1 VYRRQRDLPG
11 QGPSEK
17 GTAGCAGFL
26 LLSIATIGLAGC
38 VTEPVHLD
46 VMSVNGRDSGG
57 VVPSY
62 DSLMRIGTAA
72 RNGGDLPSA
81 LGVFRRASQ
90 VDPLNPA
97 PLTAAGDVLLEMGS
111 VNEAIVSYNNALLRN
126 QQYLPALLGLAKA
139 DLKTGKPELAM
150 EPLSKAYALSPGDP
164 KVLLLLGVTKDLAG
178 EHVEAQ
184 AWYRRGLGIAAG
196 DPALVTDLA
205 MSLALSGDYS
215 NAITVLQPVALAP
228 TGSAQ
233 ERQTLALIYGLR
245 GNLAEAERINRID
258 LDDASVAHN
267 LAYYA
272 TLRELSPEAR
282 TRALLSAGG
291 AASS

>member
-1 VYRRQRDLPG
+1 V
-11 QGPSEK
+11 
-17 GTAGCAGFL
+17 A
-26 LLSIATIGLAGC
+26 
-38 VTEPVHLD
+38 EPVHLD
-46 VMSVNGRDSGG
+46 LLSVNGRDSGG
-57 VVPSY
+57 VVPTY

-81 LGVFRRASQ
+81 LGVFRRAAQ
-90 VDPLNPA
+90 VDPLNPE
-97 PLTAAGDVLLEMGS
+97 PLAAAGDVLLQMGS
-111 VNEAIVSYNNALLRN
+111 VNEAIVSYNNALLRDPR
-126 QQYLPALLGLAKA
+126 YLPALLGVAKA

-178 EHVEAQ
+178 EHLEAQ
-184 AWYRRGLGIAAG
+184 TWYRTGLGVAPG
-196 DPALVTDLA
+196 DPALATDLA
-205 MSLALSGDYS
+205 LSLALCGDYS
-215 NAITVLQPVALAP
+215 NAIAVLQPIALAP
-228 TGSAQ
+228 GASAQ
-233 ERQTLALIYGLR
+233 ERQTLALIYGIR
-245 GNLAEAERINRID
+245 GNVAEAERISRID

>member
-1 VYRRQRDLPG
+1 LG
-11 QGPSEK
+11 I
-17 GTAGCAGFL
+17 A
-26 LLSIATIGLAGC
+26 SIALAGC
-38 VTEPVHLD
+38 GAEPVHLD
-46 VMSVNGRDSGG
+46 VMSANGRDSGG

-62 DSLMRIGTAA
+62 DSLMRIGAAA

-81 LGVFRRASQ
+81 LGVFRRAAQ

-97 PLTAAGDVLLEMGS
+97 PLAAAGDVLLAMGS
-111 VNEAIVSYNNALLRN
+111 INEAIVSYNNALLRD
-126 QQYLPALLGLAKA
+126 QQYFPALMGLAKA
-139 DLKTGKPELAM
+139 NLKSGKPELAM
-150 EPLSKAYALSPGDP
+150 EPLSKAYAQSPGDP

-178 EHVEAQ
+178 EHLEAQ
-184 AWYRRGLGIAAG
+184 DWYRRGLGIAPG
-196 DPALVTDLA
+196 DPALATDLA
-205 MSLALSGDYS
+205 LSLAVSGDYS
-215 NAITVLQPVALAP
+215 NAIVILQPIALAP
-228 TGSAQ
+228 SGSPQ

-245 GNLAEAERINRID
+245 GSVAEAERINRID

-272 TLRELSPEAR
+272 TLRDLSPDAR